1 MEPILHTTSLL
12 SSAAVSG
19 LFSAIWEGSILAVC
33 VAFSLRLLPRLSAAA
48 RSVVWMNVFLLLLL
62 LQIVPSLREPIGN
75 GIPAHSSPILL
86 PPGWSLVIAALWV
99 TLS

>member
-33 VAFSLRLLPRLSAAA
+33 VALSLRLLPRLSAAA

-62 LQIVPSLREPIGN
+62 LQIAPSLRERVSSGSPT
-75 GIPAHSSPILL
+75 HSSPILL
-86 PPGWSLVIAALWV
+86 APGWSLVIAMVWV
-99 TLS
+99 T